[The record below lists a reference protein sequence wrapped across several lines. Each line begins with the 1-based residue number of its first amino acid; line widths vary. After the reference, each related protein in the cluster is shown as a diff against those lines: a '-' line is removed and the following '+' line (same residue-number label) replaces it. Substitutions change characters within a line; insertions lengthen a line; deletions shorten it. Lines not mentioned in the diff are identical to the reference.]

1 MDLDI
6 TLIEDRSSGVMRL
19 RPVEAHATDGSTAA
33 EMAEGCELFALHE
46 EGRQVGA
53 VAVRIEGDVATI
65 TAAASEGVRTY
76 ELLQELERRLKA
88 RGVRHLGMFT
98 KRPGLLRRLVGQGY
112 DVVQAELI
120 KEL

>member
-6 TLIEDRSSGVMRL
+6 TLIEDRSSGVLRL

-65 TAAASEGVRTY
+65 TAAASDGLMTY
-76 ELLQELERRLKA
+76 SHLAMLEDQLRA
-88 RGVRHLGMFT
+88 RGVRHLGMYT
-98 KRPGLLRRLVGQGY
+98 KRPGLLRRLIGQGY
-112 DVVQAELI
+112 GVVQAELI